1 MINNNSKKIVCLA
14 ENVFKCL
21 LFVYAALGA
30 CNLTYGKPV
39 ISWVMNITF
48 ILGAVLVLIRVLSFR
63 SYDKMPGRIC
73 AVLLWCTGL
82 LSCIVNMKYF
92 AKSNL
97 LYLILWAFYFF
108 LLYFQPNGK
117 KTEELKSEFKVTSVV
132 FLTLNTIL
140 VCISLYMFAI
150 GYEHVYRDPG
160 NNGYEVA
167 SGIFT
172 GRLWGAYQDP
182 NLGSIMSCVAI
193 TLCGYWIIKKS
204 NIFLRS
210 FLVVDSLLTLA
221 YIAFSDSRN
230 GMVCMGV
237 LFALAFALPWFRKSE
252 QNKRHVVIGIVVTI
266 MLLGCGIALPKVIQ
280 NGYNQ
285 IAELTSDEEEDH
297 VVIKRNYDMEGDISN
312 RRFDVWSAGITE
324 GASNPVFGVSYAGM
338 LPYAKE
344 YMKDSLI
351 ADEEQWVFNTFDNE
365 LINIFAFNG
374 IIALAI
380 VLIWFAL
387 AVKWVF
393 TNIRDVSEQHRIEI
407 NTWIIIVCIYVVSA
421 LFQGTMFYQT
431 TPNTIFFWMIFG
443 TLAIVCNSSKKEASN

>member
-1 MINNNSKKIVCLA
+1 MIRNNTKKIVCFA
-14 ENVFKCL
+14 EIVFKFL
-21 LFVYAALGA
+21 LFIYAALGA

-63 SYDKMPGRIC
+63 SFDKMPGRIC

-82 LSCIVNMKYF
+82 FSCMVNMQYF
-92 AKSNL
+92 SKSNL

-108 LLYFQPNGK
+108 LLYTQPNGK
-117 KTEELKSEFKVTSVV
+117 KIEELKSEYNVASVI
-132 FLTLNTIL
+132 FLILNTIL
-140 VCISLYMFAI
+140 VCISLYMFAT

-193 TLCGYWIIKKS
+193 ALCGYWFVKKS

-210 FLVVDSLLTLA
+210 FLVVDSLLTLG

-237 LFALAFALPWFRKSE
+237 LFALSFALSWFRKSE
-252 QNKRHVVIGIVVTI
+252 QNKRHIVIGIIVMVV
-266 MLLGCGIALPKVIQ
+266 LLGCGTALPKVIQ

-285 IAELTSDEEEDH
+285 IVELSDDDEDH
-297 VVIKRNYDMEGDISN
+297 AVIKRNYDMEGDISN
-312 RRFDVWSAGITE
+312 RRFDVWSAGLTV
-324 GASNPVFGVSYAGM
+324 GTSNPVFGVSYAGM

-374 IIALAI
+374 IIALAV

-393 TNIRDVSEQHRIEI
+393 TNMKYISEKHRAEI
-407 NTWIIIVCIYVVSA
+407 NAWIIIVCIYVVSA

-443 TLAIVCNSSKKEASN
+443 TLAIALNGLKEEASN